1 MLDSCMHC
9 PMAKSNQLPFFFLSD
24 SRASDPL
31 ELLHLDLWG
40 PAPCLSTSG
49 ARYFSDNCIQLNTF
63 IEKQLNTFVKCIQ
76 SDNGGEYRNKTCS
89 IVSPPPGSHVVRCR
103 WIYKIKYK
111 SDGSMDRYK
120 GRLVAQGFTQTA
132 GVD

>member
-1 MLDSCMHC
+1 MSFNFRSSL
-9 PMAKSNQLPFFFLSD
+9 
-24 SRASDPL
+24 
-31 ELLHLDLWG
+31 
-40 PAPCLSTSG
+40 
-49 ARYFSDNCIQLNTF
+49 FSDNCIQLNTF

-76 SDNGGEYRNKTCS
+76 SDNGGEYRNNTCS

-120 GRLVAQGFTQTA
+120 ARLVAQGFTQTA
-132 GVD
+132 GVDYFDTFSPTAKSSTIRIILAIAVSFNWAIRQLDSGY